1 LSCQYN
7 KALPILEKMG
17 IPAIFFVTG
26 YPYDKD
32 HDGVLL
38 AHKIHWCQA
47 CIPPDDFLRA
57 ISINYK
63 KCTGEDFIVDKFDIP
78 EELIK
83 KQYNFG
89 DLATSKFKFALNHY
103 MEETLKVKIID
114 PIFSALV
121 NDNLKEFADGFYLSA
136 TEISNLHKKNYLGI
150 HGYSHNSFAYMNA
163 DEIERD
169 ISKCLKIFKDIVGE
183 DTPNISSISYPRGGL
198 PAGDCLAKLVEVLN
212 RRNIKIGFTT
222 SKQINVDFSNPLMIS
237 RFDANYAPHGKSE
250 IIKIIDNDFYINV

>member
-1 LSCQYN
+1 
-7 KALPILEKMG
+7 
-17 IPAIFFVTG
+17 
-26 YPYDKD
+26 
-32 HDGVLL
+32 
-38 AHKIHWCQA
+38 
-47 CIPPDDFLRA
+47 
-57 ISINYK
+57 
-63 KCTGEDFIVDKFDIP
+63 
-78 EELIK
+78 
-83 KQYNFG
+83 
-89 DLATSKFKFALNHY
+89 
-103 MEETLKVKIID
+103 
-114 PIFSALV
+114 
-121 NDNLKEFADGFYLSA
+121 
-136 TEISNLHKKNYLGI
+136 
-150 HGYSHNSFAYMNA
+150 MNA